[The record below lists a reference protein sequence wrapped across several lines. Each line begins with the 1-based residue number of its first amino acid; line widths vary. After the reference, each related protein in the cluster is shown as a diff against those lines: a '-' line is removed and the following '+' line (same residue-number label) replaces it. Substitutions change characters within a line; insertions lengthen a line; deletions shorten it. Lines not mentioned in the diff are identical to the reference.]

1 MNGGYAIKVTLP
13 PTDGRAALEEGLA
26 SIALAEGLELELLS
40 LDDSAL
46 SALMDGKEP
55 QLVFGVR
62 QVGREAIIVPR
73 DKFDADTSLAL
84 ASALADWFSGPIAQV
99 LDTDDGAERLAAW
112 NGGASLK
119 PDTGWLSFG
128 GSDVEWYVEFVA
140 PPFTRLD
147 GARARALLS
156 KLEAARP
163 ASLREV
169 DAHFTAVSTR
179 RAIGALSVA
188 LDDLAVTVTL
198 AGAQLTIVARSG
210 SPAATTAAVMERTLR
225 ALDSFEFPQNVQE
238 LEVAADA
245 TLMRAVRRELPA
257 DARLDTFVRK
267 GPPSFSLSRATW
279 IARGVLDGEPFETTV
294 DEPFD
299 GEAVAA
305 HLAEE
310 LVEALEAVRAE
321 RKAEADGNLEGR
333 YLTALH
339 EGDFEA
345 AATAY
350 AELYFPQRARDATV
364 LANAREKI
372 EELAVLYR
380 VQRRT

>member
-13 PTDGRAALEEGLA
+13 PTNARAALEEGLA

-46 SALMDGKEP
+46 SALMDGKAP
-55 QLVFGVR
+55 RLVFGVR

-84 ASALADWFSGPIAQV
+84 ASALAEWFTGPIAQV
-99 LDTDDGAERLAAW
+99 VDTDDGAERLAAW

-128 GSDVEWYVEFVA
+128 DSDVEWYVEFVA
-140 PPFTRLD
+140 PAFRPTD
-147 GARARALLS
+147 GANASALLAR
-156 KLEAARP
+156 LEAARP
-163 ASLREV
+163 AALREV
-169 DAHFTAVSTR
+169 DAHFTGVSTR
-179 RAIGALSVA
+179 LAIGALSSA
-188 LDDLAVTVTL
+188 LDDLAVTVTMADSPLTVL
-198 AGAQLTIVARSG
+198 ARRG

-225 ALDSFEFPQNVQE
+225 ALDSFEFPQAVQE

-245 TLMRAVRRELPA
+245 ALMRAVRRELPA

-267 GPPSFSLSRATW
+267 GPPSFSMSRATW
-279 IARGVLDGEPFETTV
+279 IARGVLDGEGFETTV

-299 GEAVAA
+299 DEAVAA

-350 AELYFPQRARDATV
+350 AELYFPGRDHDEGV
-364 LANAREKI
+364 RANAREKI
-372 EELAVLYR
+372 EELAVLYK
-380 VQRRT
+380 VTRRS